1 MVAIVGPSGGG
12 KTTLCHLI
20 PRFYEISSGSISVDG
35 HDIRTVTRS
44 SLRQKIGIVQQ
55 DVFLFTGTIFD
66 NIAYGKL
73 GASREEVVEAA
84 KKANIHDYIMSLPE
98 GYETF
103 VVPDD
108 VGGRFSVLTAVG
120 LLPIAVTGIDIKA
133 LMDGAAAAREAFTQP
148 DLSQNECYK
157 YAVLRN
163 ILYRKGKSV
172 EMFIT

>member
-1 MVAIVGPSGGG
+1 MTDVKGEITFDNVTFQYDEGKEVLSNISLTFPQGKMVAIVGPSGGG

-84 KKANIHDYIMSLPE
+84 KKQIS
-98 GYETF
+98 T
-103 VVPDD
+103 
-108 VGGRFSVLTAVG
+108 
-120 LLPIAVTGIDIKA
+120 
-133 LMDGAAAAREAFTQP
+133 
-148 DLSQNECYK
+148 
-157 YAVLRN
+157 
-163 ILYRKGKSV
+163 
-172 EMFIT
+172 ITL

>member
-1 MVAIVGPSGGG
+1 MSNVTFQYDEGKEVLSNISLTFPQGKMVAIVGPSGGG

-84 KKANIHDYIMSLPE
+84 
-98 GYETF
+98 
-103 VVPDD
+103 
-108 VGGRFSVLTAVG
+108 
-120 LLPIAVTGIDIKA
+120 
-133 LMDGAAAAREAFTQP
+133 
-148 DLSQNECYK
+148 
-157 YAVLRN
+157 
-163 ILYRKGKSV
+163 
-172 EMFIT
+172 